1 MANDRPT
8 GDGVLAV
15 GYRASSIVGVGFFA
29 LFLLLVTAYS
39 GFLAFG
45 IGAAFFFVP
54 FIAFGLVTL
63 LIVPR
68 YLRAAGRA
76 LRGAP
81 LLSLDRDG
89 VVLHSARIVLPWSNV
104 EEIRID
110 HTAGRGARSDTLVF
124 VPVDERA
131 AVQALRGL
139 PRWFARD
146 GIKRLGGPI
155 FVRAGHLA
163 KPIEEILSAARR
175 STSAPVRHHHALNRK
190 FTKLS
195 R

>member
-8 GDGVLAV
+8 DDGVLAV
-15 GYRASSIVGVGFFA
+15 RYRASSMVGVGFFA
-29 LFLLLVTAYS
+29 LLLLLATAYS

-45 IGAAFFFVP
+45 IGAAFLFVP

-68 YLRAAGRA
+68 YLRAAARA
-76 LRGAP
+76 FRGAP
-81 LLSLDRDG
+81 FLTLDREG
-89 VVLHSARIVLPWSNV
+89 VTLHSARIALPWSNV
-104 EEIRID
+104 AEIRID
-110 HTAGRGARSDTLVF
+110 HTAGRGSRSDTLVF

-131 AVQALRGL
+131 AVAALRGL

-146 GIKRLGGPI
+146 GIKRFGGPI

-163 KPIEEILSAARR
+163 SPVEEILSAARR

-190 FTKLS
+190 PSKMS

>member
-1 MANDRPT
+1 MTNDRPA
-8 GDGVLAV
+8 GVLAV
-15 GYRASSIVGVGFFA
+15 GYRASSMIVLGLLSVFI
-29 LFLLLVTAYS
+29 LLVTAYV

-45 IGAAFFFVP
+45 IGALFLFVAFV
-54 FIAFGLVTL
+54 AFALVTL

-68 YLRAAGRA
+68 YLRALARV

-81 LLSLDRDG
+81 LLTLDHDG
-89 VVLHSARIVLPWSNV
+89 VTFHSAPIAMPWSNIA
-104 EEIRID
+104 EIRID

-131 AVQALRGL
+131 ALKSLRGL

-146 GIKRLGGPI
+146 GIKRVGGPI
-155 FVRAGHLA
+155 FMRVGVLA
-163 KPIEEILSAARR
+163 CPIEEILAAVQRL
-175 STSAPVRHHHALNRK
+175 TSAPVRHQHALGRRPK
-190 FTKLS
+190 IS